1 MKRAPDLLRGTFV
14 GVNGQKVRK
23 KTVFRA
29 TLVGLSKDDAEAVCR
44 RLKKHKQD
52 CMILRTGS
60 VTVAAR

>member
-1 MKRAPDLLRGTFV
+1 
-14 GVNGQKVRK
+14 VNGQKVRK